1 MKPRHSLLPL
11 AVMVIATTGCFETQ
25 RDETFADTVVHDDT
39 EIRVLHASPDAPRLD
54 LLLDGE
60 RRLEDL
66 DYGQT
71 RVLTPPADWYDV
83 TLEGRVGQDTEQTLL
98 KDGFDRFDEDR
109 RYDLLV
115 AGSADEGDDTLR
127 TVLLVWDEQ
136 EDSEDGDEDGGD
148 ESLSLRGV
156 HLVESE
162 DDLGELDVFI
172 NGDHDEP
179 LTTLDYGEGSES
191 LALDEA
197 VVRIR
202 LQKPDG
208 DEPLFDSGKRERV
221 PAGEEL
227 LVAVVPNTSAS
238 ADQDGGSPVKVL
250 ILNGDEVTTLRNEAE
265 QSSLRFVHAASGSGD
280 LDVVEVKPSGGQTVW
295 EAEESPEYEEVLPS
309 ADPADFVFLDSG
321 AHVVEVG
328 QGDNGEAQSRDAR
341 WHRGHG
347 RTILAL
353 NDADSDLDLKTALNN
368 DRTVATNAR
377 VRLFHGSPNVASGSD
392 GPGAIDVYLLQ
403 EDDDLAQE
411 QGVVD
416 TPVFSSLSFRKMS
429 RYEPVPNGDYDLVV
443 TRAGDTSDELIR
455 QESVTLSNH
464 GIYDLVF
471 AGEGESNGEGYDF
484 QLIQIGGVPGS

>member
-148 ESLSLRGV
+148 ESLSVRGV

-208 DEPLFDSGKRERV
+208 DEPLFDSGKRKRFS
-221 PAGEEL
+221 AGEEL

-265 QSSLRFVHAASGSGD
+265 QSSLRFVHAAAESDELEMSLAGD
-280 LDVVEVKPSGGQTVW
+280 VLFPGVAYEGVKP
-295 EAEESPEYEEVLPS
+295 EAGVKDLEFINAESKVLSIEEEGDGD
-309 ADPADFVFLDSG
+309 ADAKDIRF
-321 AHVVEVG
+321 
-328 QGDNGEAQSRDAR
+328 R
-341 WHRGHG
+341 RGHG
-347 RTILAL
+347 RTALAL
-353 NDADSDLDLKTALNN
+353 NPDNEDDSDLELKSVANN
-368 DRTVATNAR
+368 DRLVATNAR
-377 VRLFHGSPNVASGSD
+377 VRVFNAAGHSD
-392 GPGAIDVYLLQ
+392 SNGGPGPIDVYLI
-403 EDDDLAQE
+403 DDVDGLAGE
-411 QGVVD
+411 GVLES
-416 TPVFSSLSFRKMS
+416 PVFAGVSFKKMS
-429 RYEPVPNGDYDLVV
+429 RYEPVVEGTPELVV
-443 TRAGDTSDELIR
+443 TRADEP
-455 QESVTLSNH
+455 EETLLSETLNLER
-464 GIYDLVF
+464 GGLYDLVV
-471 AGEGESNGEGYDF
+471 AGDGMGDDEERF
-484 QLIQIGGVPGS
+484 QLIQIGGVPDS